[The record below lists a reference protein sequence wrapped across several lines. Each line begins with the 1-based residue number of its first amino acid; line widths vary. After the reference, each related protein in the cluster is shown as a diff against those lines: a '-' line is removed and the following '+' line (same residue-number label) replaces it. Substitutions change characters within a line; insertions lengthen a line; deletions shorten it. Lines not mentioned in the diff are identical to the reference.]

1 MPFLLL
7 SAPRGTSLAL
17 YDLLSTVPV
26 AKVALMIDGEQFS
39 TLDEFYD
46 EVSRKLIP
54 GAEWGRNLDAFNDI
68 LRGGFGTPKEG
79 FVLVWRSSG
88 LSRDRLGYAETIRQL
103 ERRLLRC
110 HPSSRSA
117 VMGQLSRA
125 RRSEGPT
132 SFDWLVE
139 IIQRHSDVELK
150 LQ

>member
-1 MPFLLL
+1 MQWTLED
-7 SAPRGTSLAL
+7 SHRGCATLC
-17 YDLLSTVPV
+17 DLLSEMRVG
-26 AKVALMIDGEQFS
+26 KVALTIDGEQFS
-39 TLDEFYD
+39 TLDEFYK

-54 GAEWGRNLDAFNDI
+54 GAEWGRNLDAFDDI
-68 LRGGFGTPKEG
+68 LRGGFGTPQEG

-88 LSRDRLGYAETIRQL
+88 LSRERLGYAETIRQL

-117 VMGQLSRA
+117 VKVQLSRA

-132 SFDWLVE
+132 CFDWLVE
-139 IIQRHSDVELK
+139 IIQRHSDVEIR